1 MIRSLLVATA
11 AISLAACATATL
23 PGGNAVAPID
33 TAELSEHIRVLS
45 SDEFMGRGIATP
57 GEQMTI
63 DYVTRQWAEAGFQ
76 PGGPNGQWVQPVTLR
91 RFEVSDA
98 SGELSVGDWSVD
110 LVQGENAVIS
120 TRLPGQPHV
129 MLHDAPLVF
138 VGYGINAPERG
149 WNDYEGLDMRGKIAV
164 VLINDADFEDP
175 SLDTFNGRAM
185 TYYGRWTYKYEEAAR
200 QGAAGVIIVHEDA
213 PASYG
218 WNTVRNSWT
227 GPQFDIVRQNPS
239 AERTAVEAWV
249 TRDTAVEL
257 FRQAGLDF
265 DALKTRARARGFR
278 GVPLPGASA
287 DIHYNLASDT
297 IETNN
302 IVGRLPGTTHPEETI
317 LYTAHWDHI
326 GIGEPDANGD
336 AIFNGAVDNATGTT
350 ALIEL
355 ARLFGSGPRPERSI
369 VLIGFTAEESGLL
382 GSEYYA
388 ANPIYPVATTV
399 AGFNIDGMNVIGP
412 MVDVSV
418 TGSGYSSLEQNLARH
433 AAMQNRTV
441 SPDSSP
447 EAGYYFRSDHFPLAK
462 RGVPMLYADG
472 GTALVVGGRAAV
484 VAAED
489 DYRANRYHQ
498 ADDEWSASWNLEG
511 MAQDIMLLYGI
522 GREIANSREWPTW
535 NEGTEFRPVRDQT
548 AGQRR

>member
-1 MIRSLLVATA
+1 MIRSLLAATA
-11 AISLAACATATL
+11 ALSLVACATPPSGVGSSVT
-23 PGGNAVAPID
+23 PTD
-33 TAELSEHIRVLS
+33 TADLSEHIRILS
-45 SDEFMGRGIATP
+45 SDEFGGRGIATP

-63 DYVTRQWAEAGFQ
+63 DYVTRQWAEAGFE

-91 RFEVSDA
+91 RFEVSEA
-98 SGELSVGDWSVD
+98 SGGLSVGGWSHE
-110 LVQGENAVIS
+110 LRQGENVVIS
-120 TRLPGQPHV
+120 TRLPASGRV
-129 MLHDAPLVF
+129 NIEDAPLVF

-175 SLDTFNGRAM
+175 SLNTFNGRAM

-227 GPQFDIVRQNPS
+227 GPQFDIVRQNPA
-239 AERTAVEAWV
+239 AERTAVESWI

-257 FRQAGLDF
+257 FRRAGLDF
-265 DALKTRARARGFR
+265 DTLQAQARTREFDA
-278 GVPLPGASA
+278 VTLPGATA
-287 DIHYNLASDT
+287 DFSYDLASST

-302 IVGRLPGTTHPEETI
+302 IIGRLPGTTHPEETI

-326 GIGEPDANGD
+326 GIGEADANGD

-350 ALIEL
+350 ALIEM
-355 ARLFGSGPRPERSI
+355 ARLFASGPRPERSI

-382 GSEYYA
+382 GSEFYA
-388 ANPIYPVATTV
+388 ANPVYPLATTV

-418 TGSGYSSLEQNLARH
+418 TGSGYSSLEDNLARH

-462 RGVPMLYADG
+462 QGVPMLYADG
-472 GTALVVGGRAAV
+472 GTALVDGGRAAV

-498 ADDEWSASWNLEG
+498 ADDEWRADWNLNG

-522 GREIANSREWPTW
+522 GLEIANSRAWPTW
-535 NEGTEFRPVRDQT
+535 NEGTEFRPVRDRT
-548 AGQRR
+548 ASQRQ